1 MKAFTLIELL
11 VVITIIAVLAA
22 LLLPAIGMV
31 RDSAQRTRCEAGLR
45 QIGLAVQGYVADND
59 GMIPPCN
66 LDNPGNPSDL
76 PWKWFVSPFL
86 DKDLTS
92 STSTQITAWD
102 KPVMSCPVYRMRNSA
117 PNAWFTGYGMNP
129 RLYYANSAPNWKR
142 SEVFTDAG
150 NYVPGFPAGR
160 VKNGDSRC
168 LVMCGNESTY
178 HAIWPSNLTTP
189 LFDSAG
195 GSTNLDGSTTN
206 YDPTR
211 HRKRIPILF
220 ISGRTSTLDLDGAW
234 RSFVEPASLG
244 Q

>member
-22 LLLPAIGMV
+22 LLLPAISMV
-31 RDSAQRTRCEAGLR
+31 RDSAQRTRCEASLR
-45 QIGLAVQGYVADND
+45 QIGIAVQGYVADSD

-66 LDNPGNPSDL
+66 FDNPSNPSDL

-86 DKDLTS
+86 DKDLAQS
-92 STSTQITAWD
+92 SSTQITDWD
-102 KPVMSCPVYRMRNSA
+102 KPVMSCPVYRSRNSA

-142 SEVFTDAG
+142 SENFGDTA
-150 NYVPGFPAGR
+150 NYVPGFAAGR
-160 VKNGDSRC
+160 VKNGDMRC
-168 LVMCGNESTY
+168 LVMCGNENTY
-178 HAIWPSNLTTP
+178 HSIWPSSLTAAA
-189 LFDSAG
+189 FASAG
-195 GSTNLDGSTTN
+195 GSTNQDGSTTN

-220 ISGRTSTLDLDGAW
+220 VSGRTGSLDLEGAW
-234 RSFVEPASLG
+234 RSFVEPASLT

>member
-11 VVITIIAVLAA
+11 VVIAIIAVLAA
-22 LLLPAIGMV
+22 LLLPAISMV

-45 QIGLAVQGYVADND
+45 QIGIAVQGYVADSD

-66 LDNPGNPSDL
+66 FDNPGNPSDL

-86 DKDLTS
+86 DKDLALS
-92 STSTQITAWD
+92 SSVQITGWD

-117 PNAWFTGYGMNP
+117 PSAWYTGYGMNP
-129 RLYYANSAPNWKR
+129 RLYYANSAPIWKR
-142 SEVFTDAG
+142 SEYWVSAD
-150 NYVPGFPAGR
+150 YVPGFPATR
-160 VKNGDSRC
+160 VKNVDTRC
-168 LVMCGNESTY
+168 LVMCGNESGN
-178 HAIWPSNLTTP
+178 HHIWPSNLASP
-189 LFDSAG
+189 ALSSVGAA
-195 GSTNLDGSTTN
+195 TNQDGSLTN

-220 ISGRTSTLDLDGAW
+220 VSGRTASLNLEGAW
-234 RSFVEPASLG
+234 RSFAEPASLT